1 MLVAEAYTEQ
11 SDYLRLVRLISAL
24 EALAL
29 LEGKD
34 KAHQLAAYSALVG
47 GWGSIGDGIKIYDRI
62 RAAYHWRNAV
72 VHGDAPAV
80 RDVRRSFFEAEEY
93 LLRIIV
99 GFMSIFAAIATD
111 TRPTSVR
118 QLRRELKKRV
128 DLFFWAPG
136 LAAGL

>member
-1 MLVAEAYTEQ
+1 
-11 SDYLRLVRLISAL
+11 VRLISAL